1 LLGIPHPF
9 HTLSIKEKN
18 NPYLPLSASS
28 KLDSGFTLTL

>member
-18 NPYLPLSASS
+18 NPYLPLPAS
-28 KLDSGFTLTL
+28 KHDSGFTPTL